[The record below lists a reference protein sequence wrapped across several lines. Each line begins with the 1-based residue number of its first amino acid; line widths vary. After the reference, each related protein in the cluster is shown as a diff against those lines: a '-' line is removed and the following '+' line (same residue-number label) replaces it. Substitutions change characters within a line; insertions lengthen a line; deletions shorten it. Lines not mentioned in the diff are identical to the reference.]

1 MVGRAGHDRRPGAE
15 PGRRRSLSGD
25 LADDLV
31 CAPRRG
37 QQGRIDS
44 RGGAEILGPRTLGQ
58 VEEAA
63 LERPVAL
70 DGGAAGEPEGDVV
83 VGAEQGTRALPD
95 LGLVAREP
103 HGGRADRLL
112 RDGRAGA
119 GKNVVAERL
128 AQLGNLLRCP
138 GVVLLD
144 RRSQR
149 APALVEQ
156 EDGRHHAA
164 DADRGDLGDR
174 QLAAERAD
182 VVPPLAG
189 VLLGPAR
196 MPRDEVGRALC
207 LRDDLAGRVDDDRLG
222 RARPDVD
229 TEQRHA
235 VARRPDGATTRPR
248 PRPRPTLG
256 GGKPTTRSKASDAF
270 RIESARI
277 ETSSSRDRSKLR
289 RSRAPR
295 RARFTLVPPP

>member
-1 MVGRAGHDRRPGAE
+1 MRV
-15 PGRRRSLSGD
+15 
-25 LADDLV
+25 
-31 CAPRRG
+31 
-37 QQGRIDS
+37 
-44 RGGAEILGPRTLGQ
+44 
-58 VEEAA
+58 
-63 LERPVAL
+63 
-70 DGGAAGEPEGDVV
+70 
-83 VGAEQGTRALPD
+83 ALPD
-95 LGLVAREP
+95 LWLVAREP

-119 GKNVVAERL
+119 DKNVVAERL

-156 EDGRHHAA
+156 EDGRHHPA
-164 DADRGDLGDR
+164 DADRSDLGYR
-174 QLAAERAD
+174 ELAAERAD

-196 MPRDEVGRALC
+196 MPRDELGRALC

-229 TEQRHA
+229 AEQRHA
-235 VARRPDGATTRPR
+235 VARRADGATLARS
-248 PRPRPTLG
+248 RPRPTLG
-256 GGKPTTRSKASDAF
+256 GGKPTTRSKASDDF

-295 RARFTLVPPP
+295 RARFTLAPPP